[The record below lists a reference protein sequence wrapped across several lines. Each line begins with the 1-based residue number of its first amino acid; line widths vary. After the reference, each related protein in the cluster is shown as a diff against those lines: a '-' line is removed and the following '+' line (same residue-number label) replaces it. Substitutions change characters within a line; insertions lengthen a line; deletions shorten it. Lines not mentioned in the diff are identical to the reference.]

1 MRPEAQQRL
10 KELRELHEVETYLER
25 ARTHLGREPGD
36 PELVAFVRLAE
47 EVVTQE
53 RKRLGIAPSPNV
65 GN

>member
-1 MRPEAQQRL
+1 MRPEAQRRL

-25 ARTHLGREPGD
+25 ARTDLGRAPGD
-36 PELVAFVRLAE
+36 QELVAFVRLAE

-53 RKRLGIAPSPNV
+53 RKRLGIDPLPNV